1 MKNINLLDSATI
13 NAIAA
18 GEVVERPASVVKELV
33 ENAIDA
39 HATAVTVEIAGGGID
54 MIRATD
60 NGSGIDRDDIED
72 AFKRHATSKIKNAMD
87 LVTVGSLGFRGEA
100 LSSIAAVSQIE
111 LISKTR
117 LDIVGVRYL
126 AEGGVKH
133 LLEDVGCPE
142 GTTIIVRNLFFN
154 TPARKKFLKSPAAEG
169 SGCADLVGR
178 LALSRPDI
186 SFKLISNGQTRLH
199 TSGNSKL
206 RDIIYQI
213 YGRDVSLHLLEA
225 ERQTPLMRIS
235 GYIGKPILSRG
246 NRSWENYFINGRY
259 IKSAVITKAIEDAY
273 KTFVM
278 IHRFPFTALHIQME
292 PELTDVNVHPRK
304 MEIKFD
310 ENEAVYSQV
319 FETVRGILQG
329 RELTPAASMSREGSP
344 KKAENVPSPEPFELK
359 RLAMMGKGRSE
370 PPAFSGKKPASRQGA
385 QTCSYQESPEKKDLK
400 REGSQIREEKH
411 PWRENF
417 SQERLTVPAPQEKK
431 EEPAAPPGK
440 RKLLDKSSR
449 GLYRLI
455 GQVFGTYWM
464 IEFDGKLYVMDQHAA
479 HEKVLFE
486 KIRRDF
492 QKNTLAV
499 QQLAPPAVITLT
511 PIEQALAE
519 KYKDY
524 FQELCFEIE
533 PFGGD
538 QYAIYGVPVY
548 LFGMNAKDLFIEIL
562 DNLTQES
569 GNIEGSAMTWR
580 IASMACKAAV
590 KGNSR
595 ISPQEAL
602 ALIDQLTECEDPY
615 NCPHG
620 RPTIISFSRY
630 ELDKRFKRIQD

>member
-54 MIRATD
+54 MIRVTD

-479 HEKVLFE
+479 HEKV
-486 KIRRDF
+486 RRDF

>member
-54 MIRATD
+54 MIRVTD